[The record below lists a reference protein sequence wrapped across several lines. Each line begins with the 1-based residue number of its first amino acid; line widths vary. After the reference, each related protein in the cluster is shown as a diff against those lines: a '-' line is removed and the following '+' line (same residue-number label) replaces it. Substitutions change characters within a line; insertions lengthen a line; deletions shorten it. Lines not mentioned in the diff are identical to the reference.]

1 LVAGDLAPLAALR
14 ETPRDE
20 LVRVARAARG
30 LVVTVAAVSNVL
42 EARRDGTAVVAD
54 TWRWAKL
61 LLHATHPYIG
71 PATARDSDSAGAQE
85 ALEAWMADH
94 APEFQLTYEDGHDR
108 AIALALGALYRDR
121 GDEPQLL
128 LDDERID
135 ALERAL
141 QAPDLPP
148 AYVEAGDGFEIGVL
162 AGGRV
167 AEVTTRRDDLRLR
180 IATRRGEYTI
190 DATPGDRSNSIAR
203 GAVVQRCVAHGSG
216 LLEIDFE
223 GGERLVAMPDPQYE
237 SWHVSG
243 PEITLFSMPGGD
255 FSYFDDD
262 PRTSFNINDYDE

>member
-1 LVAGDLAPLAALR
+1 MVAGDLAPLAALR
-14 ETPRDE
+14 DTPRDE
-20 LVRVARAARG
+20 LVRVARAARD

-42 EARRDGTAVVAD
+42 EARRAGTAVVAD

-71 PATARDSDSAGAQE
+71 PAIARDSDPANAQE

-94 APEFQLTYEDGHDR
+94 APEFQLPYEDGHDR
-108 AIALALGALYRDR
+108 AIALALGGLYRDR
-121 GDEPQLL
+121 GDEPQLV

-141 QAPDLPP
+141 QAPDPPP

-162 AGGRV
+162 TGGRV
-167 AEVTTRRDDLRLR
+167 AELTTRRDDLRLR
-180 IATRRGEYTI
+180 IATRRGDYTI
-190 DATPGDRSNSIAR
+190 DASPGDQPTSVAR

-216 LLEIDFE
+216 VLEIDFE
-223 GGERLVAMPDPQYE
+223 GGGRLVALPDPQYE
-237 SWHVSG
+237 SWQVSG

-262 PRTSFNINDYDE
+262 PRTSFNVSDYDA